1 MTAEVSRQVQ
11 SCGELSVGDQI
22 EAWHNGRLFHRG
34 EVIRTVAA
42 TDLFWILD
50 ERTGTRRLI
59 DSEALVIVRAA
70 GPGGPGGSDA
80 GTAGTRGAGRPR
92 RRTVPRPGAGCR
104 AAGVEAPEPVRP
116 ASHVPLFQAP
126 AWCPERAETALASP
140 DDRLRELDVQ

>member
-11 SCGELSVGDQI
+11 SCGELLVGDLI

-59 DSEALVIVRAA
+59 DSEALVIVRAEALA
-70 GPGGPGGSDA
+70 GPAPKSGAA
-80 GTAGTRGAGRPR
+80 GTHGAAVVNGS
-92 RRTVPRPGAGCR
+92 
-104 AAGVEAPEPVRP
+104 AAGSGLSGLPAGEAPEPVRP
-116 ASHVPLFQAP
+116 TSHIPLFQAP
-126 AWCPERAETALASP
+126 ALVP
-140 DDRLRELDVQ
+140 

>member
-59 DSEALVIVRAA
+59 DSEALVIVRAEVLAATAPKSGAAAA
-70 GPGGPGGSDA
+70 GRGSAA
-80 GTAGTRGAGRPR
+80 GTGLSGLP
-92 RRTVPRPGAGCR
+92 
-104 AAGVEAPEPVRP
+104 AAEAPESVQP
-116 ASHVPLFQAP
+116 ASHFPLFQAP
-126 AWCPERAETALASP
+126 ALVP
-140 DDRLRELDVQ
+140 